1 LVSKIQLNNPVVM
14 NGILQTAHSI
24 FKRYRGMIKTNE
36 TMLELQLVLSQFTT
50 PFLEITLATDKLI
63 EENARSKE
71 NLNLLFPN
79 LFLIIRIFYHLNF
92 IDLPAFFEDHMDQ
105 FMGVFHKYLTYD
117 NPLVH
122 SDVRTAP

>member
-1 LVSKIQLNNPVVM
+1 MVSKIQLNNPVVM

-71 NLNLLFPN
+71 S
-79 LFLIIRIFYHLNF
+79 RHQKKTGHLCT
-92 IDLPAFFEDHMDQ
+92 
-105 FMGVFHKYLTYD
+105 G
-117 NPLVH
+117 
-122 SDVRTAP
+122 